1 MMELNV
7 SKFNERKR
15 TIELESASDREV
27 WLAIRYLDFEVEDKA
42 GTRNLIVALLA
53 ILLIIGAT
61 LLDLQLRGL

>member
-1 MMELNV
+1 MELNV